1 VINREILNFPLY
13 IARRYFVS
21 KKSHNIINII
31 SGISVAGV
39 TVGTMALIIV
49 LSVFNGFQNLV
60 ISLFNSF
67 SPDIQITLREGKT
80 YDENSLD
87 EERIRKIPG
96 VVSLSRYIEEN
107 ALVKYKEKQYIVTI
121 KGVGED
127 YSRMSGLDTMMV
139 EGKFK
144 LQEGTQN
151 FTVMGN
157 GVAYFL
163 RASLEDYLN
172 PISIYVPRAS
182 AGFSGGFENAFN
194 SEIIFPSGFFSVQ
207 QDFDSKYVLLP
218 LRFVKKLLEYDH
230 EITGVEIWLSKGS
243 DHEYIQKEI
252 SRVAGDRFK
261 VKNRFQQQE
270 TLYKIM
276 KSEKWAIFLILTLIL
291 FIATFNVIGSLSML
305 IIDKK
310 HDIAVLQCMGA
321 SQPLI
326 KTIFLAEGM
335 MISFFGALA
344 GIILGGFICKL
355 QEVYGFVKLG
365 SPGST
370 FVVSTY
376 PVDMQFPD
384 FLFVFLTVMT
394 IGFLAAWYPVYNIRK
409 IDTGVLNQRS

>member
-1 VINREILNFPLY
+1 VNFPLY

-67 SPDIQITLREGKT
+67 NPDLVITLKEGKT
-80 YDENSLD
+80 FDTTTLN
-87 EERIRKIPG
+87 EEQIKKIPG
-96 VVSLSRYIEEN
+96 VVGLFEYIEEN
-107 ALVKYKEKQYIVTI
+107 ALVKYKDKQYIVTI
-121 KGVGED
+121 KGVGD
-127 YSRMSGLDTMMV
+127 GYSKMSGIDTMMV
-139 EGKFK
+139 EGQFK
-144 LQEGTQN
+144 LQEGDQN
-151 FTVMGN
+151 FAVMGN
-157 GVAYFL
+157 GVAYYI
-163 RASLEDYLN
+163 RASLDDYLN
-172 PISIYVPRAS
+172 PVSIYVPRRTAS
-182 AGFSGGFENAFN
+182 FAGGFENAFN
-194 SEIIFPSGFFSVQ
+194 TEVVFPSGFFSVQ
-207 QDFDSKYVLLP
+207 QDFDSKYIMLP
-218 LRFVKKLLEYDH
+218 LRFVKKLLEYDK
-230 EITGVEIWLSKGS
+230 EITGVEIWLAKNA
-243 DHEYIQKEI
+243 DPDKIQKEI
-252 SRVAGDRFK
+252 TRIAGDQFK
-261 VKNRFQQQE
+261 VNNRFQQQA

-321 SQPLI
+321 SQSI
-326 KTIFLAEGM
+326 VKTIFLAEGM
-335 MISFFGALA
+335 MISFFGAVT
-344 GIILGGFICKL
+344 GMILGGIVCKL

-370 FVVSTY
+370 FVVNTY
-376 PVDMQFPD
+376 PVNMQLSD
-384 FLFVFLTVMT
+384 FIFVFLTVII

-409 IDTGVLNQRS
+409 IDTHILNQRG

>member
-1 VINREILNFPLY
+1 LNFPLY

-21 KKSHNIINII
+21 RKSHNIINII

-39 TVGTMALIIV
+39 TIGTMALIIV

-67 SPDIQITLREGKT
+67 NPDMQITLQEGKT
-80 YDENSLD
+80 FDANSLD
-87 EERIRKIPG
+87 EEQITKIPD

-107 ALVKYKEKQYIVTI
+107 ALVKFKDKQYIVTI
-121 KGVGED
+121 KGVGEE

-144 LQEGTQN
+144 LQEGKQD
-151 FTVMGN
+151 FAVIGN

-163 RASLEDYLN
+163 RASLDDYLN
-172 PISIYVPRAS
+172 PISIYVPRNT

-207 QDFDSKYVLLP
+207 QDFDSKYVILP
-218 LRFVKKLLEYDH
+218 LRFVKKLLEYDQ
-230 EITGVEIWLSKGS
+230 EITGVEIWLAKGA
-243 DHEYIQKEI
+243 DQDKIQKEI
-252 SRVAGDRFK
+252 IRIAGDRFK

-270 TLYKIM
+270 MLYKIM
-276 KSEKWAIFLILTLIL
+276 KSEKWAIFMILTLIL

-321 SQPLI
+321 SQPLV

-335 MISFFGALA
+335 MISFFGAVAGMTLG
-344 GIILGGFICKL
+344 GIICQL
-355 QEVYGFVKLG
+355 QAVYGFVKLG

-376 PVDMQFPD
+376 PVDMQLPD
-384 FLFVFLTVMT
+384 FIFVFLTVMT
-394 IGFLAAWYPVYNIRK
+394 IGLLAAWYPVYNIRK
-409 IDTGVLNQRS
+409 INTQVLNQRS